1 MQPKCWNDNDSI
13 HCGGRGKGCGSPL
26 SVLQNGGYRRGGG
39 TFPNLQYSG
48 GGKEEG
54 VRERNRKG
62 GRKRERVSEKVVEGD
77 LPCRMIERGGEE
89 AELHQMK

>member
-54 VRERNRKG
+54 VRERETEREG
-62 GRKRERVSEKVVEGD
+62 ERERESERES
-77 LPCRMIERGGEE
+77 GGGGPS
-89 AELHQMK
+89 MPND